1 MIGSGTFSSSSSKAD
16 KLCKEH
22 ELVTSDKLLKVI
34 WSSVYSKP
42 TIGALTCTCTES
54 MVLESGLI
62 WLPQID
68 VEVWSVMTW
77 MSTSSFEMES
87 FKKVISCIGEGFLGK
102 ASTLTKS

>member
-16 KLCKEH
+16 KLCIEH
-22 ELVTSDKLLKVI
+22 ELDTSVKLLNVV

-77 MSTSSFEMES
+77 MSISSFEIKS
-87 FKKVISCIGEGFLGK
+87 FKKVIPVIG
-102 ASTLTKS
+102 